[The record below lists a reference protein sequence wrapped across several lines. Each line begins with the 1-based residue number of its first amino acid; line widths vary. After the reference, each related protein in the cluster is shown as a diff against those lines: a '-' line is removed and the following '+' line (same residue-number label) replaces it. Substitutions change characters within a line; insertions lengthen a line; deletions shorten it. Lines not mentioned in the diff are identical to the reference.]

1 MQNSKVLAHFTS
13 DKIRNVCIRSKSELP
28 PKTTSFTQSFRWE
41 FLNKWLLQS
50 KNFPSQDHCFW
61 QESLF
66 PPLLPPPSSSFH
78 CHFLSFFL
86 AFLSLTLLRKE
97 HYFTQNQNNSHKKC
111 TRLFFLKI
119 TKKVKHN
126 GKTFCSLSVVIE

>member
-1 MQNSKVLAHFTS
+1 MQKSKDCKCKIPRCLHISHLTKSGMCAFVLKVS
-13 DKIRNVCIRSKSELP
+13 SPLQ
-28 PKTTSFTQSFRWE
+28 TSFTQSFRWE

-111 TRLFFLKI
+111 TDYFLENNQKS
-119 TKKVKHN
+119 
-126 GKTFCSLSVVIE
+126 KT